1 MAPYVR
7 LFTGYIWISFA
18 HRVCVCS
25 FCVCRLKM
33 CLFRG
38 RFRLPDSRLTL
49 GGVKVGM
56 VLHKLMCKYHSNF
69 TVSTVVITSFFLP
82 FVHVFDASTADVR
95 PWRVGSA
102 MTADLSKNGIDRLLL
117 VHLPKLNVYQGSRPP
132 GRWSRGYGVL
142 WRMGWRETAP
152 PSS

>member
-1 MAPYVR
+1 MLGCLLDTSGFHLPMGFV
-7 LFTGYIWISFA
+7 FA
-18 HRVCVCS
+18 VFVCVDWK
-25 FCVCRLKM
+25 CVYFVVGSDC
-33 CLFRG
+33 
-38 RFRLPDSRLTL
+38 LTL
-49 GGVKVGM
+49 ALLSGV
-56 VLHKLMCKYHSNF
+56 LKLEWYCTNLCANTGF